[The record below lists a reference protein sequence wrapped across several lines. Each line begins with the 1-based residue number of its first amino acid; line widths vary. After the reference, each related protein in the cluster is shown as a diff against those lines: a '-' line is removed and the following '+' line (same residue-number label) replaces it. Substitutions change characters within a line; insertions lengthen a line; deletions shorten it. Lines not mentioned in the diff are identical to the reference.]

1 MIIVNILL
9 LSIGFFA
16 LVKGADMFVN
26 GSSSIAARFH
36 VPSLIIGL
44 TLVAMGTS
52 APELAVSISAALQG
66 SNEIAIS
73 NVVGSNL
80 FNLLG
85 ILGICA
91 ILKPIKVEPVVL
103 KRDIPFSIAITLIV
117 LITSCG
123 MMFLKKSSLPANG
136 ALYVGT
142 VSRID
147 GLFLIL
153 IMIAYI
159 IFLIVSAKNS
169 ADNPNTIPQL
179 ELKKSVISL
188 IIGLVIIIA
197 GGQIVV
203 YCAKEIARAAGMT
216 ETLIGLTVVAFGT
229 SLPELVTSIVAIKK
243 KESAMAVGNTIGSNI
258 FNILFI
264 LGISSVIHPIEVNV
278 ASYMDLII
286 LVTASMITLA
296 FCLTHKKISRLEG
309 GMMLAMYFTDMAYAI
324 IR

>member
-1 MIIVNILL
+1 MVILYIL
-9 LSIGFFA
+9 FLALGFFA
-16 LVKGADMFVN
+16 LVKGADMFVG

-36 VPSLIIGL
+36 VPGLIIGL
-44 TLVAMGTS
+44 TIVALGTS

-91 ILKPIKVEPVVL
+91 ILKPIQIDSAVI
-103 KRDIPFSIAITLIV
+103 KRDIPFSIIITGIV
-117 LITSCG
+117 LVTSCG
-123 MMFLKKSSLPANG
+123 SLMLSGRIIPSNASLH
-136 ALYVGT
+136 AGT

-147 GLFLIL
+147 GLFLVVLMISYIAFL
-153 IMIAYI
+153 IISTRKNKDDSSEIEQISLAKSL
-159 IFLIVSAKNS
+159 IFLLLGLAI
-169 ADNPNTIPQL
+169 
-179 ELKKSVISL
+179 
-188 IIGLVIIIA
+188 IIG

-203 YCAKEIARAAGMT
+203 YCAKEIARMAGMS

-229 SLPELVTSIVAIKK
+229 SLPELVTSVVAIRK
-243 KESAMAVGNTIGSNI
+243 KESSLAIGNTIGSNI

-264 LGISSVIHPIEVNV
+264 LGISSVIHPVEVNM

-286 LVTASMITLA
+286 LMAVTAVA
-296 FCLTHKKISRLEG
+296 FVFSRTQKRISRLEG
-309 GMMLAMYFTDMAYAI
+309 GVMLAMYLADMAYAVV
-324 IR
+324 R

>member
-1 MIIVNILL
+1 
-9 LSIGFFA
+9 
-16 LVKGADMFVN
+16 
-26 GSSSIAARFH
+26 
-36 VPSLIIGL
+36 
-44 TLVAMGTS
+44 
-52 APELAVSISAALQG
+52 
-66 SNEIAIS
+66 
-73 NVVGSNL
+73 
-80 FNLLG
+80 
-85 ILGICA
+85 
-91 ILKPIKVEPVVL
+91 
-103 KRDIPFSIAITLIV
+103 
-117 LITSCG
+117 
-123 MMFLKKSSLPANG
+123 MFLKKSSLPANG

>member
-216 ETLIGLTVVAFGT
+216 ETLIGLKGCLQL
-229 SLPELVTSIVAIKK
+229 LPWL
-243 KESAMAVGNTIGSNI
+243 
-258 FNILFI
+258 
-264 LGISSVIHPIEVNV
+264 
-278 ASYMDLII
+278 
-286 LVTASMITLA
+286 
-296 FCLTHKKISRLEG
+296 
-309 GMMLAMYFTDMAYAI
+309 
-324 IR
+324 

>member
-85 ILGICA
+85 ILGI
-91 ILKPIKVEPVVL
+91 
-103 KRDIPFSIAITLIV
+103 
-117 LITSCG
+117 
-123 MMFLKKSSLPANG
+123 
-136 ALYVGT
+136 
-142 VSRID
+142 
-147 GLFLIL
+147 
-153 IMIAYI
+153 
-159 IFLIVSAKNS
+159 
-169 ADNPNTIPQL
+169 
-179 ELKKSVISL
+179 
-188 IIGLVIIIA
+188 
-197 GGQIVV
+197 
-203 YCAKEIARAAGMT
+203 
-216 ETLIGLTVVAFGT
+216 
-229 SLPELVTSIVAIKK
+229 
-243 KESAMAVGNTIGSNI
+243 
-258 FNILFI
+258 
-264 LGISSVIHPIEVNV
+264 SSVIHPIEVNV